1 MSCNVNGKG
10 CRLCPGVWIA
20 AALLFASLVQSFFI
34 HSPANRLPTV
44 EPSVTQPLSGP
55 DHEIPKKDQSI

>member
-1 MSCNVNGKG
+1 MSCNVNGRG

-20 AALLFASLVQSFFI
+20 AALLFASLFQSIFI
-34 HSPANRLPTV
+34 QSSANRFPKV
-44 EPSVTQPLSGP
+44 EPSAMQQLPGS

>member
-20 AALLFASLVQSFFI
+20 AALLLASLFQSFFI

-44 EPSVTQPLSGP
+44 EPSATQQIPGSDP
-55 DHEIPKKDQSI
+55 EIPKKDQRI